1 MMSFQRDLR
10 VKDTKASSRSSHDG
24 NLEMKN
30 TSQKAL
36 AFIFTSLIYIL
47 AGVGL
52 ASGQRRAGES
62 SISPLRSKQTT
73 QNKAQR
79 RPGKWYIFTSPDH
92 DFTIEFP
99 SKPAREE
106 DAPGIVGVIRRYSST
121 TDTYY
126 FGIVYQDVGHSA
138 RDLTP
143 THEESTA
150 ALLEERGHKIISVRR
165 LSKNTSQTE
174 LWSPS
179 QTPGKFL
186 HRIDRT
192 IVSNDRIYTLGCS
205 SRVAEREVDKAMC
218 RRFFGSFR
226 VTGPPQ

>member
-1 MMSFQRDLR
+1 
-10 VKDTKASSRSSHDG
+10 
-24 NLEMKN
+24 MKH
-30 TSQKAL
+30 TAQKAL
-36 AFIFTSLIYIL
+36 VFIFTSLLFIS
-47 AGVGL
+47 AGVSL
-52 ASGQRRAGES
+52 VSGQRRANES
-62 SISPLRSKQTT
+62 TISPLRSKLTT
-73 QNKAQR
+73 QNKARQA
-79 RPGKWYIFTSPDH
+79 PVKWYTFTSPDR

-99 SKPAREE
+99 SKPAHEE
-106 DAPGIVGVIRRYSST
+106 DALGTVGVIRRYSST

-126 FGIVYQDVGHSA
+126 FGIVYQDVGHAAS
-138 RDLTP
+138 DLTP
-143 THEESTA
+143 THEESIA
-150 ALLEERGHKIISVRR
+150 ALLKERGHKIISVRR

-205 SRVAEREVDKAMC
+205 SRVAEREVDKAVC

-226 VTGPPQ
+226 ITGPPQ